1 LVALLLVMGSPVTGA
16 KTPVDLEVT
25 ASDGVFPRSN
35 ITYVGTAELLVLG
48 THNHETITLYFDET
62 SSRELFFKG
71 EGDTSHTITFTW
83 CGPMPYIITAE
94 GSDEYQLTLDKSWT
108 DVPCTAQHHLPK
120 KMKNVK
126 VKYRSTVPDVLE
138 MTADV
143 YTVWPIGWMEAKWHM
158 VRDDAPPPSSAQMQF
173 TA

>member
-83 CGPMPYIITAE
+83 SALT
-94 GSDEYQLTLDKSWT
+94 SDGTSHQ
-108 DVPCTAQHHLPK
+108 VFRIVMAG
-120 KMKNVK
+120 V
-126 VKYRSTVPDVLE
+126 R
-138 MTADV
+138 
-143 YTVWPIGWMEAKWHM
+143 EA
-158 VRDDAPPPSSAQMQF
+158 
-173 TA
+173 